1 MLLSILTPAVTL
13 EEKLK
18 RLEAKNRMLEAENKL
33 LKELAFLE
41 RQLLKK

>member
-1 MLLSILTPAVTL
+1 MSILTPAVTL